1 MRIRESGGGVEP
13 RSWPNLPRRAP
24 CVNESRRAG
33 PDGPAPTSCT
43 GCRPTGTAEPFP
55 NTFEDCCF
63 PPWSATIPTVARD
76 ADDSLAVVVYRED
89 GMWQSDVLPGKVSDD
104 LDGLIGVL
112 RQQPGENG
120 AIGLVNVAD
129 EFFVAVRVRGE
140 DVRVL
145 LSDVTAAVAWD
156 LARQVIDRLGL
167 QAPAEEEVEDIW
179 PAGDLAMFS
188 DFGLDEL
195 ELGVVLADIDAYADE
210 MLVTLAGRI
219 GFGEVYDRA
228 VEAAAP

>member
-1 MRIRESGGGVEP
+1 M
-13 RSWPNLPRRAP
+13 AP
-24 CVNESRRAG
+24 
-33 PDGPAPTSCT
+33 
-43 GCRPTGTAEPFP
+43 
-55 NTFEDCCF
+55 
-63 PPWSATIPTVARD
+63 D

-89 GMWQSDVLPGKVSDD
+89 GLWQSGVLPEKVADD

-112 RQQPGENG
+112 RQQPAENG

-140 DVRVL
+140 DIRML

-156 LARQVIDRLGL
+156 LARQVVDRLGI
-167 QAPAEEEVEDIW
+167 QAPGEDELDDIW
-179 PAGDLAMFS
+179 PAGDLAMF
-188 DFGLDEL
+188 DDIGLDEL

-210 MLVTLAGRI
+210 MLVTIASRL

-228 VEAAAP
+228 VEAAAH